1 VPAMPIAEGQQEH
14 AVQQLTIEAR
24 QALRG
29 TYMGETRVGSVL
41 SPVEKALVETCS
53 KLIKA
58 VEVASA
64 SSPLVVPVIDLEEA
78 RTLDDIYERITGT
91 AKGPQ
96 QGGRKFVISFPE
108 VELGVDE
115 IWPNGDAPENPTP
128 DDVIAVMRETERAHP
143 MTVTHEW
150 RLIDTLYV
158 RHHTDTNADMEV
170 EWDGS

>member
-1 VPAMPIAEGQQEH
+1 MPAMPIAEGQQEH

-29 TYMGETRVGSVL
+29 AYSETRIGGAL

-58 VEVASA
+58 VEVSSA
-64 SSPLVVPVIDLEEA
+64 SNPLVPALDLEGA
-78 RTLDDIYERITGT
+78 RTLDAIYERVTGT
-91 AKGPQ
+91 AKEPQ
-96 QGGRKFVISFPE
+96 RKFVISFPE
-108 VELGVDE
+108 VELGVDD
-115 IWPNGDAPENPTP
+115 IWPDGDAPDDPTP
-128 DDVIAVMRETERAHP
+128 EDVIDVMRRAHRAHP

-158 RHHTDTNADMEV
+158 RHHNDTNADMEV
-170 EWDGS
+170 EWNGD

>member
-1 VPAMPIAEGQQEH
+1 MPIAEGQQEH

-29 TYMGETRVGSVL
+29 AYMGETRIGSVL
-41 SPVEKALVETCS
+41 SPVEKALVEACA
-53 KLIKA
+53 KLIRA
-58 VEVASA
+58 VEVASGDN
-64 SSPLVVPVIDLEEA
+64 PVIPVVDLEGVG
-78 RTLDDIYERITGT
+78 TLDDIYERITGK
-91 AKGPQ
+91 APEPQ
-96 QGGRKFVISFPE
+96 RVTRKFVISFPE

-128 DDVIAVMRETERAHP
+128 DDVIEVMKETHRAHP